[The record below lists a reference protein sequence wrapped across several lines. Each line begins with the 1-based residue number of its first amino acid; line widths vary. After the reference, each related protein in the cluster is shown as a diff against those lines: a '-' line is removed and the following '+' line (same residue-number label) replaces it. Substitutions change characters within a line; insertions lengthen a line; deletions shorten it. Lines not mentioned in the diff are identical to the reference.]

1 MNIAAAQAILK
12 ANISAA
18 LVSDTSKERHALTI
32 ATKAAALVVACYAG
46 RANLTARLSIQEIAT
61 QMGAT
66 YNTARQALD
75 RAITEGPPAVEI
87 RGNPHRHPIVAGHHS
102 PPIAR
107 RHSPPIAKHSP
118 PIARGLPPNRVSLKK
133 RRDREEKERSAADN
147 VRKRSSSERRGDVD
161 KAPPDVAPGPP
172 RLNGEPTRLAAA
184 LAVFPPPARPWPR
197 WRRPNPRRAGM
208 SERRRFTNVSVSPS
222 TWPRTALAR
231 FAAPTSKPVGT
242 LTT

>member
-18 LVSDTSKERHALTI
+18 SVSDTSKRHASTI
-32 ATKAAALVVACYAG
+32 ATKAAALVVACHAG

-61 QMGAT
+61 EMGAT

-75 RAITEGPPAVEI
+75 RAITEGLLAVENPGEIPTAI
-87 RGNPHRHPIVAGHHS
+87 RSWRVTT
-102 PPIAR
+102 PPQSR
-107 RHSPPIAKHSP
+107 EGTPPQSREA
-118 PIARGLPPNRVSLKK
+118 LPPNRANPPPQSRNLKK

-184 LAVFPPPARPWPR
+184 LASLPAAR
-197 WRRPNPRRAGM
+197 
-208 SERRRFTNVSVSPS
+208 E
-222 TWPRTALAR
+222 ALAR
-231 FAAPTSKPVGT
+231 LPDARPKGT
-242 LTT
+242 P